1 MVLEAMM
8 KFSKFAKQAL
18 AVAFAGL
25 VAVPAVSHAALIN
38 ALLTPGVVNEL
49 EDRDAERVVDAQG
62 NVVTSGNF
70 QVGYQIQSI
79 LRFEDANAAA
89 ISDSL
94 ASPYKLTSYS
104 ELLIAG
110 ITGVQT
116 IGGVDVPT
124 NVACAAADAKCA
136 LVMAPT
142 GNLGAGVMANLY
154 EGPSFDQNV
163 APATGIAGVQSNT
176 LITQVGIAK
185 STDFW
190 FAIVSNN
197 AIPGNQIGAI
207 AAATDARSGQAGQ
220 FIFGLSVISNPG
232 GLWYEPQQMT
242 GTFGNQHDVIGN
254 GSAFART
261 PTGVDSGWLLSSN
274 TLIQFVVPEPG
285 SLALV
290 GALVVAAGVAST
302 RRKQAKA

>member
-38 ALLTPGVVNEL
+38 ALLTPGVVNEIQ
-49 EDRDAERVVDAQG
+49 DTDAERIVDAQG

-70 QVGYQIQSI
+70 QVGYTIQSI
-79 LRFEDANAAA
+79 LRFDTANSETIA
-89 ISDSL
+89 DTL
-94 ASPYKLTSYS
+94 VSPYKLTSYS

-116 IGGVDVPT
+116 ISGVDVPT
-124 NVACAAADAKCA
+124 NAACTAADAKCA

-142 GNLGAGVMANLY
+142 GALGAGVMANLY
-154 EGPSFDQNV
+154 EGPTFSQSA
-163 APATGIAGVQSNT
+163 APATGIAGVMGNT

-190 FAIVSNN
+190 FAIVSNAN
-197 AIPGNQIGAI
+197 PIDQIGII
-207 AAATDARSGQAGQ
+207 ASAGATAGQAGQ

-254 GSAFART
+254 GSAYARS
-261 PTGVDSGWLLSSN
+261 PGVNSGWLLSSN

>member
-1 MVLEAMM
+1 M

-38 ALLTPGVVNEL
+38 SLLIPGVVNEIQ
-49 EDRDAERVVDAQG
+49 DTDAERIVDAQG

-79 LRFEDANAAA
+79 LRFDTANAETIADTL
-89 ISDSL
+89 S
-94 ASPYKLTSYS
+94 SPYKLTSYS
-104 ELLIAG
+104 ELMIAA
-110 ITGVQT
+110 IQGVVT
-116 IGGVDVPT
+116 VSGVDIP
-124 NVACAAADAKCA
+124 NGAACQATDAKCT
-136 LVMAPT
+136 LIMAPT

-154 EGPSFDQNV
+154 EGPSFSQSI
-163 APATGIAGVQSNT
+163 APNLGIAGVQSNT
-176 LITQVGIAK
+176 LITSVGIAK
-185 STDFW
+185 ATDFW
-190 FAIVSNN
+190 FATISNAN
-197 AIPGNQIGAI
+197 PVNQIGVI
-207 AAATDARSGQAGQ
+207 GSATATAGQAGQ

-242 GTFGNQHDVIGN
+242 GTFGNLHDVIGN
-254 GSAFART
+254 GSAYART
-261 PTGVDSGWLLSSN
+261 PGVNTGWLLSSN